1 VREEEGSPI
10 VECRKY
16 DVDWRYSNS
25 EGEKVK
31 EQARFGAKNDYIGLA
46 YLFEFISL
54 FQTALNNM

>member
-31 EQARFGAKNDYIGLA
+31 SKHALA
-46 YLFEFISL
+46 LKMI
-54 FQTALNNM
+54 T